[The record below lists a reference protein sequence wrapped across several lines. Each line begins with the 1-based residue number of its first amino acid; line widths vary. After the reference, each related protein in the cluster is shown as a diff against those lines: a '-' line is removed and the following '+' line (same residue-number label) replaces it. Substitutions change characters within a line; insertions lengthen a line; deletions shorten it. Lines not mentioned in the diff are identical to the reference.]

1 MKIRYFPD
9 TDTLYVQLNDKE
21 VVDTQELN
29 ENTILDLDANGNLI
43 AITLEHAR
51 ETANI
56 LDFSFQQA
64 ALPELQDA

>member
-1 MKIRYFPD
+1 MKIRYFAE

-21 VVDTQELN
+21 VVDTQEIN
-29 ENTILDLDANGNLI
+29 QNTFLDMDVDGNLV

-51 ETANI
+51 DTANI

-64 ALPELQDA
+64 PLPQLQNA

>member
-1 MKIRYFPD
+1 LKIRYFPD

>member
-1 MKIRYFPD
+1 MKIRYFAD

-21 VVDTQELN
+21 IVDTQEFN
-29 ENTILDLDANGNLI
+29 ENTLLDLDAEGNLV

-51 ETANI
+51 ETVNI

-64 ALPELQDA
+64 ALPQLQDT